1 MKFNYNL
8 ELSNLIENIYKEMI
22 YKIAIN
28 NINIDFTKDNLD
40 ALIKLLVNEH
50 VYLGNDMDDFIIN
63 YIPTGHDGNLFRCAI
78 AKHHNTLHPRFENY
92 KGEPIVDSTYNKFA
106 LLLWE
111 AHMNNLLISDI
122 QNLFSQD
129 EFISFVNNKLDSNI
143 EEIIC
148 RINEYKSKSKTI
160 TINFDKKQYLLNVVK
175 NMIVRNELDF
185 DYAHM
190 LVDMDKLRDDMTK
203 MSAAFH
209 LYDEY
214 DKLEDDTRYCLDNFS
229 KYNSFELYD
238 FLVNTQGFELLNDG
252 CLIKKE

>member
-1 MKFNYNL
+1 MKLSYSL
-8 ELSNLIENIYKEMI
+8 ELSNILENIYKEMI

-40 ALIKLLVNEH
+40 ILIKLLVHED
-50 VYLGNDMDDFIIN
+50 VYFGNDMDDFIISC
-63 YIPTGHDGNLFRCAI
+63 IPTGHDGNLFRCAI

-92 KGEPIVDSTYNKFA
+92 KGEPIVDSTYNKFS

-111 AHMNNLLISDI
+111 GHMNTFLISDL

-129 EFISFVNNKLDSNI
+129 GFISFVNNKLDSNI
-143 EEIIC
+143 KEIIY
-148 RINEYKSKSKTI
+148 RINEYKSKTI

-175 NMIVRNELDF
+175 NMIIRNELDF

-190 LVDMDKLRDDMTK
+190 LVDMDKLRDSMTK

-209 LYDEY
+209 IYDEY
-214 DKLEDDTRYCLDNFS
+214 DKLKDDTRYCLDNFC
-229 KYNSFELYD
+229 KYNAFELYD
-238 FLVNTQGFELLNDG
+238 FLVNIQGFELLNDG
-252 CLIKKE
+252 CLIKK